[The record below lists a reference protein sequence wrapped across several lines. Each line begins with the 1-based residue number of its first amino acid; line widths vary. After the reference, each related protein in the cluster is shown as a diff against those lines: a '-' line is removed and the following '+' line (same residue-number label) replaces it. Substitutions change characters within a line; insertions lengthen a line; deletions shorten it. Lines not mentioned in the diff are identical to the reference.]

1 MSLRKK
7 AKQWKGAFKEAFHKD
22 SPVQSTS
29 SLSSPYAA
37 MSNNTPI
44 PQSQSQTASTT
55 VNNWTSLKKFIRV
68 LDASANMF
76 GPLKLVMDELLYC
89 FETYENVASS
99 RSEYKELKRHLQTLF
114 EDLGKFYTGN
124 TPPTMTTI
132 IENLCKALMKELSY
146 ISSKEDLNIR
156 ARPSEAINSLGDI
169 LKSYRRIQ
177 AHLERLKLNVDLNV
191 WAIVDEQATEARL
204 DRIQPSLSARY
215 NSAAAAVVRRRE
227 CTPKTREQVMIDL
240 QLWRKDESTEAICWM
255 SGMAGT
261 GKTTIANTFC
271 VALDETNELAASF
284 FATRLLPEC
293 RDIKLI
299 VPTIAYQLAR
309 FSRPF
314 RSALS
319 RVLERDPDAHT
330 RALKFQFESMIVK
343 PLRDVIETLPPG
355 IVVVID
361 ALDECDDADG
371 VGQILEAFLLCSSE
385 LPIKIFVSSRP
396 EPQIR
401 RKLRDLQHQL
411 LLHELDDKI
420 VKKDI
425 TTYLRTELAQMS
437 LPEDQLLTLADHA
450 GTLFIYAATVV
461 RYVDLENPS
470 VDSEERLEIVL
481 TTSAVTSSKHKEIDK
496 LYTIILA
503 SAFDQP
509 DIEAWEQMRMKLV
522 LDTVICV
529 QEPLTVD
536 ALSELLNLGN
546 ASRVRMALE
555 PLWSVLH
562 ISSSNGLVS
571 TLHASFPD
579 YMSNPVR
586 SKSYH
591 CNLEAHNGRLA
602 ELCFER
608 IKRNEQQFNI
618 CGLVS
623 SYTFDE
629 DVPGFLAR
637 VDQAVPL
644 DLSYA
649 ARYWAVH
656 LEQGGKSE
664 TRINCL
670 VDFLSER
677 LLLWMEILNL
687 KKQISMGVMSLEQAK
702 QWCTYISCPQT
713 TKELV
718 HDAWRFVMMFA
729 TNPVS
734 RSTPHIYVSM
744 LASWP
749 SSNPVATRYI
759 ERTNGLVRLEGEGME
774 RRQVT
779 LLGSFP
785 IGSMVYSVG
794 FSPDGKHIVSGSRDH
809 AVRVWDAQS
818 GAMILGPLEAHTSTV
833 ISVAFSPDGKL
844 IVSGSRDDTIW
855 AWDAWRGKPLL
866 GPLNEHTDA
875 ITSVT
880 FSPDGTR
887 IVSGSEDETIHVWDI
902 QSGNSIFGALRGHS
916 DAIRSVAFS
925 PDGLCIVSGSC
936 DGTIVLWDAQNGLP
950 IMGPLEGHLESA
962 WIGSVA
968 FSPDNTRIVSGSHDF
983 TVQVWDKKTGQTIVG
998 PLEGHSDSITSV
1010 AFSPDGFRIVSGSHD
1025 KTIRIWDAQTGEMV
1039 LGPLLGHV
1047 DAVMSVSF
1055 SPDSTRIISGSLDQT
1070 IRMWDAQTE
1079 QTFFDPLKGHTD
1091 RVHSVAFSP
1100 NSEYIASGSHDLTVR
1115 VWDAQ
1120 NGKLVIGPLKGHTR
1134 TVRSVHV
1141 SLDNA
1146 RIVSGSDDGTLR
1158 VWDTLSGQLVL
1169 GPLEGHTSWVT
1180 AIAFWTNGK
1189 YIATG
1194 SDDRS
1199 IRVWDIQDGKTVL
1212 GPLVG
1217 HTKPITTV
1225 ALSPNQQ
1232 TIISGSY
1239 DSTVRIWDAR
1249 TGETLLGPLEK
1260 LGTLTIRAIAFS
1272 PDGARFAYGS
1282 DDNAVWVL
1290 NAYNGE
1296 TVLGPLRGHTDG
1308 VLAVGFSHDGTRIAS
1323 GSRDATIRVW
1333 DSQSGKT
1340 ILGPLKGHTDAV
1352 MAALFSPDDTARGS
1366 SHRRNPTPLYNVIAK
1381 FKLS

>member
-7 AKQWKGAFKEAFHKD
+7 AKQWKGVFKEAFHKG
-22 SPVQSTS
+22 SGAVQSTG
-29 SLSSPYAA
+29 SLSGPSVVIP
-37 MSNNTPI
+37 SNTPI
-44 PQSQSQTASTT
+44 PPQSQSQTASATA
-55 VNNWTSLKKFIRV
+55 NNWTSLKKFIRV
-68 LDASANMF
+68 LDESANVF

-89 FETYENVASS
+89 FETHENAVSS
-99 RSEYKELKRHLQTLF
+99 RSEYNELRRYLQVLF
-114 EDLGKFYTGN
+114 EDIGDFFTGN
-124 TPPTMTTI
+124 APPTMTI
-132 IENLCKALMKELSY
+132 AIENLCNALKKEIGY
-146 ISSKEDLNIR
+146 ILLKGNPNAGTRL
-156 ARPSEAINSLGDI
+156 SEAINNLDNI
-169 LKSYRRIQ
+169 LKSYKRIQ
-177 AHLERLKLNVDLNV
+177 SHLERLKLNADLNI

-204 DRIQPSLSARY
+204 DRIRPSLSACY
-215 NSAAAAVVRRRE
+215 NSAAAAVVRRRA
-227 CTPKTREQVMIDL
+227 CTPKTREQVMVDL
-240 QLWRKDESTEAICWM
+240 QLWQKDESAETICWM

-271 VALDETNELAASF
+271 VALDETHELAASF

-330 RALKFQFESMIVK
+330 RALKSQFESMVVK
-343 PLRDVIETLPPG
+343 PLRDVTETLPSG

-361 ALDECDDADG
+361 ALDECDDVDG
-371 VGQILEAFLLCSSE
+371 VVQILEVFLLCSSE

-401 RKLRDLQHQL
+401 RKLCDLQCQL

-420 VKKDI
+420 VKEDI

-437 LPEDQLLTLADHA
+437 LPEDQLLALADHA

-481 TTSAVTSSKHKEIDK
+481 KTSTTAASSKHKEIDK

-503 SAFDQP
+503 SALHQP
-509 DIEAWEQMRMKLV
+509 DIEAWEQARVKLV
-522 LDTVICV
+522 LDTVICA

-536 ALSELLNLGN
+536 ALSGLLNLGN
-546 ASRVRMALE
+546 ANRVRMALE

-579 YMSNPVR
+579 FMFNPVR

-591 CNLEAHNGRLA
+591 CDLEAHNGRLA

-608 IKRNEQQFNI
+608 IKRNERQFNI

-629 DVPGFLAR
+629 HIPDLLGKVE
-637 VDQAVPL
+637 QTIPL
-644 DLSYA
+644 ELCYA
-649 ARYWAVH
+649 AQHWAVH
-656 LEQGGKSE
+656 LEQGGKSD
-664 TRINCL
+664 TRANFL
-670 VDFLSER
+670 LEFLSQR

-687 KKQISMGVMSLEQAK
+687 KKQISTAVISLEQAK
-702 QWCTYISCPQT
+702 QWCTHTSCPHII
-713 TKELV
+713 KELV

-734 RSTPHIYVSM
+734 RCTPHIYVSM

-759 ERTNGLVRLEGEGME
+759 QRTSGLVRLEGEGME

-779 LLGSFP
+779 LLGSFLTR
-785 IGSMVYSVG
+785 SMVYSVG
-794 FSPDGKHIVSGSRDH
+794 FSPDGKHVVSGSDDH
-809 AVRVWDAQS
+809 AVRVWNAQS
-818 GAMILGPLEAHTSTV
+818 GAMVLGPLEAHTSTV
-833 ISVAFSPDGKL
+833 VSVVFSSDGKL
-844 IVSGSRDDTIW
+844 IASGSRDNAICV
-855 AWDAWRGKPLL
+855 WDARRGKPLL
-866 GPLNEHTDA
+866 GPLNGHTDA
-875 ITSVT
+875 VTSIA

-887 IVSGSEDETIHVWDI
+887 VASGSEDETIHVWDV
-902 QSGNSIFGALRGHS
+902 QSGNSIFGALGGHS
-916 DAIRSVAFS
+916 NAIMSVAFS
-925 PDGLCIVSGSC
+925 PDGLSIVSGSC
-936 DGTIVLWDAQNGLP
+936 DSTIMLWDAQNGLP
-950 IMGPLEGHLESA
+950 IMGPLEGHLEPA

-968 FSPDNTRIVSGSHDF
+968 FSPDSARIVSGSHDS
-983 TVQVWDKKTGQTIVG
+983 TVQVWDKMTGQVILG
-998 PLEGHSDSITSV
+998 PLEGHTDSIASV
-1010 AFSPDGFRIVSGSHD
+1010 AFSPDGSRIVSGSHD
-1025 KTIRIWDAQTGEMV
+1025 NTIRIWDAQTGEMV

-1055 SPDSTRIISGSLDQT
+1055 SPDSTRIVSGSLDQT

-1079 QTFFDPLKGHTD
+1079 QTFIDPLKGHTN
-1091 RVHSVAFSP
+1091 RVHSVTFSP
-1100 NSEYIASGSHDLTVR
+1100 NGEHIVSGSHDLTVR
-1115 VWDAQ
+1115 VWNAQ
-1120 NGKLVIGPLKGHTR
+1120 SGKPVIGPLKGHTD
-1134 TVRSVHV
+1134 TVRSVRV
-1141 SLDNA
+1141 SPDNTC
-1146 RIVSGSDDGTLR
+1146 IVSGSADGTLR
-1158 VWDTLSGQLVL
+1158 VWDALSGQLVL

-1189 YIATG
+1189 YIVSG
-1194 SDDRS
+1194 SDDHS
-1199 IRVWDIQDGKTVL
+1199 LRVWDLQSGTTVL
-1212 GPLVG
+1212 GPLEG

-1225 ALSPNQQ
+1225 ELSPNQQ
-1232 TIISGSY
+1232 SIISGSY
-1239 DSTVRIWDAR
+1239 DNTIRIWDAR
-1249 TGETLLGPLEK
+1249 TGETLLGPLER
-1260 LGTLTIRAIAFS
+1260 LGTLTIRSIAFS

-1282 DDNAVWVL
+1282 DDNAV
-1290 NAYNGE
+1290 
-1296 TVLGPLRGHTDG
+1296 
-1308 VLAVGFSHDGTRIAS
+1308 
-1323 GSRDATIRVW
+1323 
-1333 DSQSGKT
+1333 
-1340 ILGPLKGHTDAV
+1340 
-1352 MAALFSPDDTARGS
+1352 
-1366 SHRRNPTPLYNVIAK
+1366 
-1381 FKLS
+1381 